1 MGLSLIEVDATIMSH
16 YDYIGGPEG
25 IIEQIGIR
33 GSKSLLL
40 SFSSVNNTTDLVK
53 VPLSCK
59 FTIGD

>member
-1 MGLSLIEVDATIMSH
+1 MSH